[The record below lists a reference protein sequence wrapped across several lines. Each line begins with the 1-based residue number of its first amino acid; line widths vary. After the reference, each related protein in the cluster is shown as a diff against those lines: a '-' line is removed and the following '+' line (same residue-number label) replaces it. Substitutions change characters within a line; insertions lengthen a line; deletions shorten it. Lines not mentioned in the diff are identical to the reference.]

1 MSKKESGPKKA
12 IIVGA
17 TSGIGLEVARLLS
30 KKGWQIGIAG
40 RRKHLLDA
48 IQKDLGQGCQ
58 TKVLDVIRE
67 DASTLLTEFIEEMGG
82 MDLYIHCAG
91 IGFNNQEL
99 EKWKEVDTIQTNAL
113 GFVRMMNAVFHY
125 FCQKGEGRIAAIT
138 SIAGIRGLG
147 AAPAYSASKRMQ
159 STYLEALRQL
169 SAIKRKDIHITDI
182 KPGFVDTD
190 LIKEGTYPMK
200 MNAAFVAREVLWAIS
215 HNRRSIVVDW
225 KFRIIVFFWKLIPT
239 WLWVRLPIGRKQ

>member
-1 MSKKESGPKKA
+1 MNRRDNGPKKA

-17 TSGIGLEVARLLS
+17 TSGIGLEVARLLAS
-30 KKGWQIGIAG
+30 KGWQIGIAG

-48 IQKDLGQGCQ
+48 IQEELGQGCK

-67 DASTLLTEFIEEMGG
+67 DASTLLTEFFEEMGG

-99 EKWKEVDTIQTNAL
+99 EKWKEVDTIQTNGL

-125 FCQKGEGRIAAIT
+125 FCQKGEGKIAAVT
-138 SIAGIRGLG
+138 SIAGIKGLG

-169 SAIKRKDIHITDI
+169 ATIKGKRIFITDI

-190 LIKEGTYPMK
+190 LIKDGAYPMK
-200 MNAAFVAREVLWAIS
+200 MNAGFVAKEILWAIN
-215 HNRRSIVVDW
+215 HDRRSIVVDW
-225 KFRIIVFFWKLIPT
+225 RFRILVFFWKLIPS
-239 WLWVRLPIGRKQ
+239 WLWVRLPIGRKK